1 MESMKDLV
9 IQALETKGV
18 LGQIRARLRSAVFK
32 IVDEQDQQA
41 KFGCG
46 LKWENPLLYKILD
59 TKIGQLNSEIIR
71 EFMEFFRMDYSL
83 SIFIPECGISP
94 ERLKKE
100 EILGK
105 MGVKDDN
112 MEFFQKLQLPLLYYI
127 IFYFLEDLKKN
138 PNKVMESL
146 KKVKDDVEKQSDEI
160 IKTNIQE
167 YGEEHPNY
175 NPEDIPLSDQSPR
188 VNENNEEG
196 GERMSASQVG
206 SNADG
211 QIRESVKSDSVSKKD
226 SIIDI
231 DPGKMEKSEGKEDKN
246 DGDLV
251 SVDAIE
257 EIEEKIVPEEEY
269 EKSGDK
275 KNSSSNMSNT
285 VSQSGGNDISVDSH
299 KLEGYNYVEKAENPN
314 KDGK

>member
-9 IQALETKGV
+9 IQALESKGV

-32 IVDEQDQQA
+32 IVDEQDQQY

-46 LKWENPLLYKILD
+46 LKWENPLLYKILE
-59 TKIGQLNSEIIR
+59 TKIGQLLSEIIR
-71 EFMEFFRMDYSL
+71 EFMEYFRMDYSL

-105 MGVKDDN
+105 IGVKDEN
-112 MEFFQKLQLPLLYYI
+112 MEFFQRLQLPLLYYI
-127 IFYFLEDLKKN
+127 IFYFLDDLNKN
-138 PNKVMESL
+138 PNKVMETLS
-146 KKVKDDVEKQSDEI
+146 KVKDNVEKTSDEI
-160 IKTNIQE
+160 IRSNIQE

-175 NPEDIPLSDQSPR
+175 NPEDIPLSDQTPR
-188 VNENNEEG
+188 VNENAEDNNEK
-196 GERMSASQVG
+196 MTSSQMG
-206 SNADG
+206 SNADA
-211 QIRESVKSDSVSKKD
+211 QIRESVKSDSLSKKD

-246 DGDLV
+246 DGDLI

-314 KDGK
+314 KI